1 MKFQRIA
8 VLAAICA
15 NATLACAQDANEV
28 EQLKRQLR
36 EMQESLR
43 QSQAEQNARIDALQ
57 KQLEV
62 LSASKPAPTQ
72 PEQAPWTNNP
82 VMESAGT
89 RKWKPSDP
97 IRLQSGGAYL
107 DVGLVGTFAVGGST
121 ANDIEGGL
129 ELGGHD
135 PTQRGFTVQGLEA
148 AFSGAIDPYFRGQ
161 ANLLFSVDSVGESFT
176 ELEEAWLETLSLPA
190 GLQLRAGQ
198 IMTDF
203 GRQNPQHPHQWA
215 FVDTPLVLGRFL
227 GADGLRNPGAKLSWL
242 MPVAFYSQ
250 VSLSVQN
257 SQGETAASFRNSET
271 DGHATEEETELPFTY
286 RNANNDRG
294 VESAGDMLFTPRYA
308 ASFEM
313 SETQT
318 LLAGASA
325 SFGPNS
331 SGGEDAGHTTTQIYG
346 LDLTWKWKPEKHHG
360 GFPFVQTQVEGM
372 VRQYDAGSFNWDL
385 NGNGTADSGELID
398 AGGQPAVLTGETLT
412 DYGGYA
418 QVLYGFRKGWVAGLR
433 ADYVSSDPAA
443 YESAGYTLDGAPVSS
458 RDPARAER
466 WRVSPN
472 LTWYPTEF
480 SKLRLQYNY
489 DDRETE
495 GVDHSVW
502 LQFEFLLGAH
512 AAHSF

>member
-1 MKFQRIA
+1 MRFHRIA
-8 VLAAICA
+8 ILAAICA
-15 NATLACAQDANEV
+15 GTVVVLAAETNEV
-28 EQLKRQLR
+28 ELLKRQLR
-36 EMQESLR
+36 EMQENFR
-43 QSQAEQNARIDALQ
+43 QSQAEQTARMEALQ
-57 KQLEV
+57 KQLEE
-62 LSASKPAPTQ
+62 LSATKP
-72 PEQAPWTNNP
+72 PEQPPLTNNP
-82 VMESAGT
+82 TIESAGIS
-89 RKWKPSDP
+89 KWKPSAP
-97 IRLQSGGAYL
+97 IRLQSGGAYME
-107 DVGLVGTFAVGGST
+107 VGLVGTFAVGGST
-121 ANDIEGGL
+121 ADDIEGGL

-135 PTQRGFTVQGLEA
+135 PNQRGFTVQGLEA

-161 ANLLFSVDSVGESFT
+161 ANLLFSVDSGGESFT

-227 GADGLRNPGAKLSWL
+227 GPDGLRNPGVKLSWL
-242 MPVAFYSQ
+242 MPAAFYSQ
-250 VSLSVQN
+250 MSLSVQN
-257 SQGETAASFRNSET
+257 SQGETAASFRNSESH
-271 DGHATEEETELPFTY
+271 GYAMEEETELPFAY
-286 RNANNDRG
+286 RNADNDRG
-294 VESAGDMLFTPRYA
+294 VEGVGDMLFTPRYA

-318 LLAGASA
+318 LLTGASA

-331 SGGEDAGHTTTQIYG
+331 RGGQNAGRTTTQVYG
-346 LDLTWKWKPEKHHG
+346 LDLTWKWKPERHHG
-360 GFPFVQTQVEGM
+360 GFPFVQVQAEGL

-385 NGNGTADSGELID
+385 NGNGIADSGELMD
-398 AGGQPAVLTGETLT
+398 AGRQPAALSGEILT
-412 DYGGYA
+412 DYGAYG

-443 YESAGYTLDGAPVSS
+443 YESASYTLNGAPVSS

-480 SKLRLQYNY
+480 SKIRLQYNY